1 MPSSSSPGR
10 FARRQVLEENEDEFQ
25 AAIQKG
31 DLEGLE
37 ARCFGAMPSY
47 KLNTSRLH
55 HARRSSE
62 GGMRRHTS
70 RASLPRG
77 AVRRDVILQH
87 VMVCHARGGD
97 LILVILGRERARE
110 EGSLSLSLSRARAAN
125 RIDADYLLLLW
136 RSSSSSL

>member
-37 ARCFGAMPSY
+37 ARWFGAMPSY
-47 KLNTSRLH
+47 NTSRLH

-62 GGMRRHTS
+62 GGGDT
-70 RASLPRG
+70 PRG
-77 AVRRDVILQH
+77 PPSLE
-87 VMVCHARGGD
+87 ARFGAMSSYNTSWCVTPEGATSYSSYS
-97 LILVILGRERARE
+97 GERGRARRAL
-110 EGSLSLSLSRARAAN
+110 SLSLSLSRARAAN